1 MKCFSSFNFPQ
12 ILNDSLSSHQIL
24 ADLDTD
30 YLLSEKD
37 VGEKGTVKQEELVP
51 GKLCLSELALK
62 QKDSVVLDNEEVWLG
77 EPLPMFIKELNPA
90 LKVDSSNAQR
100 NEVPIELLLIGA
112 PLSLRSPRRSLGDPE
127 GFRAELC

>member
-1 MKCFSSFNFPQ
+1 M
-12 ILNDSLSSHQIL
+12 
-24 ADLDTD
+24 
-30 YLLSEKD
+30 
-37 VGEKGTVKQEELVP
+37 GEKGPVKQEELVP
-51 GKLCLSELALK
+51 SELCLSEFTLK

-90 LKVDSSNAQR
+90 LKVDSSNVQR

-112 PLSLRSPRRSLGDPE
+112 PPSLRSPRRFLGDPE